1 MRAMSRI
8 VLVHWKKEEAR
19 ERAARLRKA
28 GHRVATHTEEQAGGV
43 GLRDYRERP
52 PDAFVID
59 LGRLP
64 SHGTAVAT
72 FLRQQKAT
80 RAVPLVFVGGAPEKV
95 GRVRGLLPDAVY
107 TEWRR
112 IRGDLKRALNN
123 APTQPVVPGTMAG
136 YLGRPLPKKL
146 GIKQGSLVALVG
158 APKGFEKTLTAL
170 PEGVRL
176 QKGLRG
182 RPNLILLFC
191 RSQAELKKKF
201 TAAARALAE
210 GGGVWLAWPKQ
221 SSGMA
226 TDLNGNWVRAF
237 GLGRKFVDYKVCA
250 IDETWSGLLFARR
263 RAKK

>member
-1 MRAMSRI
+1 MSRI
-8 VLVHWKKEEAR
+8 VLVHWNKAEAG

-28 GHRVATHTEEQAGGV
+28 GYRVESYTEAQAGGA

-72 FLRQQKAT
+72 FLRQQKGT
-80 RAVPLVFVGGAPEKV
+80 RAVPLLFVGGAPGKV
-95 GRVRGLLPDAVY
+95 ERVRGLLPDAVY
-107 TEWRR
+107 TEWSR
-112 IRGDLKRALNN
+112 IRGDLRRALKQ
-123 APTQPVVPGTMAG
+123 PPKQPVVPGTMAG
-136 YLGRPLPKKL
+136 YSGTPLPKKL
-146 GIKQGSLVALVG
+146 GIKPGSLVALVG
-158 APKGFEKTLTAL
+158 APKGFEKTLGAL
-170 PEGVRL
+170 PEAARL

-182 RPNLILLFC
+182 SPSLILLFC
-191 RSQAELKKKF
+191 RSQAELRKKF
-201 TAAARALAE
+201 PAAAQALAE
-210 GGGVWLAWPKQ
+210 GGGLWLAWPKQ
-221 SSGMA
+221 SSGVA

-263 RAKK
+263 RTKR